1 MALSLCTCMDRAFLQ
16 FISIISKR
24 RGKKNS
30 RLNKCWTAQPHKFK
44 VHKRSQTDQLDIQFM
59 NCTAT
64 VLQKA
69 ISPFP
74 TTDAALTVTR
84 VAVVVELEPV
94 TTGAANT
101 MFVLVAVVFTVVGG
115 VVVTAPATGQVW
127 RAEKRE
133 GCQLGRRDWPKRGHM
148 HHDLGRSCTW
158 LTMGLASGAAVI
170 PAVWTRLGSEF

>member
-59 NCTAT
+59 NCMAT

-127 RAEKRE
+127 RAEKKRRMSTGTERLAKE
-133 GCQLGRRDWPKRGHM
+133 GPH
-148 HHDLGRSCTW
+148 
-158 LTMGLASGAAVI
+158 A
-170 PAVWTRLGSEF
+170 P